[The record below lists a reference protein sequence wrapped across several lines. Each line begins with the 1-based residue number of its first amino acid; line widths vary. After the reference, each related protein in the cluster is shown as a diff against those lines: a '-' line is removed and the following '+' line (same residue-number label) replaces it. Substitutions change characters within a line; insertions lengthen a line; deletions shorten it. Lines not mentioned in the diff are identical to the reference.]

1 VSLAAAL
8 DVDQMTVSGI
18 VSRLEKRGLIERFP
32 DPNDSRAKLAKL
44 TPAGRELVLNAK
56 NVGRALYENALEG
69 ISQPER
75 DIMVAQ
81 LKLIRDNLNSMT
93 TLQKE
98 SA

>member
-1 VSLAAAL
+1 
-8 DVDQMTVSGI
+8 MPEPI
-18 VSRLEKRGLIERFP
+18 GLV
-32 DPNDSRAKLAKL
+32 NDSH
-44 TPAGRELVLNAK
+44 TPALAEASLSLLVQERMIVVLNAK

>member
-1 VSLAAAL
+1 
-8 DVDQMTVSGI
+8 
-18 VSRLEKRGLIERFP
+18 
-32 DPNDSRAKLAKL
+32 
-44 TPAGRELVLNAK
+44 VLNAK